1 MGVWIRHLVAHLTLS
16 DGREPISR
24 LVARA
29 EKGEG
34 IGKVRE
40 RHLGLR
46 RVRPPET
53 TT

>member
-1 MGVWIRHLVAHLTLS
+1 MSYGTTNAIVAILVASGLY
-16 DGREPISR
+16 ISF
-24 LVARA
+24 
-29 EKGEG
+29 
-34 IGKVRE
+34 RE